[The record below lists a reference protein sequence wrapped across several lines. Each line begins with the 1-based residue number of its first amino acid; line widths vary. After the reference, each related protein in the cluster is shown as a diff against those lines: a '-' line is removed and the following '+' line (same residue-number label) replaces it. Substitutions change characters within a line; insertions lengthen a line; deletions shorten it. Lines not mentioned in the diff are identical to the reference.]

1 MYRYILRRLLVM
13 PVVLLGVSFLT
24 FSMLHLAPGNPAQII
39 AGPDA
44 PQEVVAQ
51 IERELGLDKPIY
63 VQYWNYLS
71 GALRG
76 DLGRSIRT
84 KKPVAEEVLAALP
97 NTIELAVAAM
107 LIAPTIAIPIGVLSA
122 ARRASWV
129 DASAMFG
136 ALLGISMPVFARGL
150 ILMWL
155 LAFSLGLFPISGR
168 GGPFWTPDGLRHVF
182 LPAVTLAIGLIAVLA
197 RLTRSAMLEVLNQDY
212 IRTARAKGLA
222 ERVVIFR
229 HALKNAMLPV
239 VTVLGL
245 QLAGLLGGAVV
256 TETIFSWP
264 GVGRLAVDAIRTR
277 DFPVVQGAVLV
288 TSLTFVFVNLIVDV
302 LYAYLDPR
310 IRYD

>member
-1 MYRYILRRLLVM
+1 MFVALV
-13 PVVLLGVSFLT
+13 
-24 FSMLHLAPGNPAQII
+24 
-39 AGPDA
+39 
-44 PQEVVAQ
+44 
-51 IERELGLDKPIY
+51 
-63 VQYWNYLS
+63 
-71 GALRG
+71 
-76 DLGRSIRT
+76 
-84 KKPVAEEVLAALP
+84 
-97 NTIELAVAAM
+97 
-107 LIAPTIAIPIGVLSA
+107 
-122 ARRASWV
+122 
-129 DASAMFG
+129 
-136 ALLGISMPVFARGL
+136 GISMPVFARGL

-168 GGPFWTPDGLRHVF
+168 GGPLWTPDGLRHVF
-182 LPAVTLAIGLIAVLA
+182 LPAFTLAIGLMAVLA
-197 RLTRSAMLEVLNQDY
+197 RLTRSAMLEVLGQDY

-288 TSLTFVFVNLIVDV
+288 VSLAFVLVNLVVDV